1 MEDER
6 EEVINR
12 NFDRFSRLK
21 PIRYR
26 KRLES
31 HSAPSSP
38 TRNTVKQTPRK
49 SKSHSDFRKLVGS
62 LIGPAYQEIDIED
75 KELEWDDYNEQPSF
89 VEPGTD
95 EPLDIGLDIRDNSG
109 NREDP
114 ALEINLP
121 EISEG
126 GIFKNNEGGNPIE
139 TEEVTDVNRQIEE
152 MAPDQENE
160 QMGTDVD
167 NILLLFGELEMRKD
181 SLDPDNLG
189 DAETVKRDL
198 EEIRENTKELLEL
211 VIAYSRKHGRKTAEE
226 TPHRAPD
233 EALPDLV
240 EIMTPAFLKNK
251 FNEVSRG
258 IKAHGKAVKDKLK
271 ESEAAEGPKFTDFER
286 RQLEIE
292 ERREELERQKEER
305 KKAERDERLEKEKH
319 KRQLEEAEI
328 ESKMGTLRDLVQD
341 DLLKLQ
347 ERLLDPMKSTDKPT
361 DSDFLDW
368 EKEPDHKISSGM
380 KEIKE
385 WDKMHTGITK
395 NLLEIQVLFKRLKAS
410 REEEEDAD
418 VPGYE
423 ENDTL
428 ETSKESI
435 TTRYEAA
442 KSRICLLYTSPS
454 PRD

>member
-89 VEPGTD
+89 VEPGTE

-126 GIFKNNEGGNPIE
+126 GIFENNEGGNPIE

-152 MAPDQENE
+152 MAPNQENE

-167 NILLLFGELEMRKD
+167 NILLLFGDLEMQKNALD
-181 SLDPDNLG
+181 SEDLESTE
-189 DAETVKRDL
+189 ATQRDL
-198 EEIRENTKELLEL
+198 DEIRDTTKEIRKL
-211 VIAYSRKHGRKTAEE
+211 VNAYQAKHGRKTAEE
-226 TPHRAPD
+226 SKKMRERGAP
-233 EALPDLV
+233 
-240 EIMTPAFLKNK
+240 
-251 FNEVSRG
+251 
-258 IKAHGKAVKDKLK
+258 
-271 ESEAAEGPKFTDFER
+271 
-286 RQLEIE
+286 
-292 ERREELERQKEER
+292 KEEMS
-305 KKAERDERLEKEKH
+305 ANLNTCQD
-319 KRQLEEAEI
+319 I
-328 ESKMGTLRDLVQD
+328 EQD
-341 DLLKLQ
+341 DDSEEEVILC
-347 ERLLDPMKSTDKPT
+347 DPMSAISCSTKKRRRDSFVYDDQGQFPSGRKVWNGRSRATPNMFDRKP
-361 DSDFLDW
+361 
-368 EKEPDHKISSGM
+368 
-380 KEIKE
+380 
-385 WDKMHTGITK
+385 
-395 NLLEIQVLFKRLKAS
+395 FK
-410 REEEEDAD
+410 
-418 VPGYE
+418 YI
-423 ENDTL
+423 EN
-428 ETSKESI
+428 
-435 TTRYEAA
+435 
-442 KSRICLLYTSPS
+442 C
-454 PRD
+454 

>member
-126 GIFKNNEGGNPIE
+126 GIFENNEGGNPIE
-139 TEEVTDVNRQIEE
+139 TEELTDVNRQIEE
-152 MAPDQENE
+152 MAPNKENE
-160 QMGTDVD
+160 QM
-167 NILLLFGELEMRKD
+167 I
-181 SLDPDNLG
+181 
-189 DAETVKRDL
+189 
-198 EEIRENTKELLEL
+198 
-211 VIAYSRKHGRKTAEE
+211 
-226 TPHRAPD
+226 
-233 EALPDLV
+233 
-240 EIMTPAFLKNK
+240 
-251 FNEVSRG
+251 
-258 IKAHGKAVKDKLK
+258 
-271 ESEAAEGPKFTDFER
+271 
-286 RQLEIE
+286 
-292 ERREELERQKEER
+292 
-305 KKAERDERLEKEKH
+305 
-319 KRQLEEAEI
+319 
-328 ESKMGTLRDLVQD
+328 
-341 DLLKLQ
+341 
-347 ERLLDPMKSTDKPT
+347 
-361 DSDFLDW
+361 
-368 EKEPDHKISSGM
+368 
-380 KEIKE
+380 
-385 WDKMHTGITK
+385 
-395 NLLEIQVLFKRLKAS
+395 
-410 REEEEDAD
+410 
-418 VPGYE
+418 
-423 ENDTL
+423 
-428 ETSKESI
+428 
-435 TTRYEAA
+435 
-442 KSRICLLYTSPS
+442 
-454 PRD
+454 